1 MNRTSHKKPNANFCA
16 LIEDAV
22 APFLG
27 MLRAAGYPQC
37 TLARKETVV
46 RSFLRWAQDK
56 GIEFRAVER
65 QHLDTFLGPPQ
76 RRPRA
81 CLKAGESVLLLLMTY
96 LHHGSPK
103 PNLNAMRDLF
113 GLYVEHLRKDR
124 GLAKNSVLVYSQFV
138 RDFLVYQAAVGGRAI
153 ERSLTAATI
162 HDFLLTHSQGRSDEY
177 GRLLATSLRS
187 FFRFLYLRGLVA
199 QDFSGAVP
207 TTCKCRPAA
216 VPTFLS
222 PEETDRV
229 LAATDRITVNG
240 RRDYAVLLLLARL
253 GLRAGEIARLELDDL
268 RWRSGAVI
276 VHGKGRMVEPLPLLA
291 EVGEALAQYLA
302 GRGQQESRRVFL
314 RVYPPCEGLAGP
326 AAVGHIVRA
335 ALRRAGVRRSGRGAA
350 HLFRHGLATQM
361 IRRGATLTEISEV
374 LRHRSLLTTAV
385 YTHLS
390 FEALRAVAGHWP
402 LVGGLR

>member
-1 MNRTSHKKPNANFCA
+1 
-16 LIEDAV
+16 
-22 APFLG
+22 
-27 MLRAAGYPQC
+27 MLRAAGYPEC
-37 TLARKETVV
+37 TLARKEAVV
-46 RSFLRWAQDK
+46 RTFVRWAQED
-56 GIEFRAVER
+56 GIDLRTVER
-65 QHLDTFLGPPQ
+65 QHFDAFLGPPQ
-76 RRPRA
+76 GKRRS
-81 CLKAGESVLLLLMTY
+81 CLKAGQSVLLLLMAY
-96 LHHGSPK
+96 LRHGSEK
-103 PNLNAMRDLF
+103 PELNVIRDLF
-113 GLYVEHLRKDR
+113 GHYVGHLQKDR
-124 GLAKNSVLVYSQFV
+124 GLAENSVLVYSQFV
-138 RDFLVYQAAVGGRAI
+138 RDFLVYQTAVDGRAI

-162 HDFLLTHSQGRSDEY
+162 QDFLLAHIQDRSDEY
-177 GRLLATSLRS
+177 GPLLATSRRS

-207 TTCKCRPAA
+207 TTCKCRQAA

-229 LAATDRITVNG
+229 LAATDRFTVTG

-253 GLRAGEIARLELDDL
+253 GLRAGEIVRLELDDL
-268 RWRSGAVI
+268 RWRSGEVI

-291 EVGEALAQYLA
+291 EVGDALVQYLA

-326 AAVGHIVRA
+326 ATVGHIVRA

-361 IRRGATLTEISEV
+361 IRSGATLTEISEV
-374 LRHRSLLTTAV
+374 LRHRSLLTTAM
-385 YTHLS
+385 YTHVS